1 MGEFLSYS
9 IVGGFLMLALYLAY
23 RLFLATDNQHGFN
36 RGVLL
41 AIYAASFIAYPILQS
56 LENLKVGNAS
66 QTIVIDGLEV
76 TNVATVDSNPAWGT
90 ILIWTFIAGMVV
102 VTVRT
107 VITWIRLIGVIHA
120 GHKIE
125 QAGYT
130 LVVTEDERYA
140 PFSWIRYVVISQ
152 KDFENGGSAITAHEM
167 RHISCHHWVD
177 LLVAQVV
184 CIVNWFNPAAWLM
197 RDELMLVHEYQA
209 DMAVID
215 QGHDTQEYQMLLIKK
230 AVGARFP
237 SLANSLNHSKLKKR
251 ITMMYK
257 AKSGA
262 GRKWKALALVPML
275 ALALSLTGV
284 PAVRAAVSTVSILK
298 VSDGKVSE
306 NPSQDKTLVQYFK
319 VVNINNNDG
328 KTTVVINGEGLG
340 NNLTVSGGTF
350 TTEGKTYTAKSL
362 DCSMTDG
369 KATITVTFPFL
380 TVFDNV
386 RMTLNINGG
395 KIPFNLENFFN
406 NANPVV
412 SQKHSEHPE
421 SLDKVVVVGSG
432 TIKKP
437 AAVEEP
443 AKQVSEP
450 RSEVSAAGFEGVTVY
465 LDGKEISMAKLQ
477 EINPGQI
484 ASIAVDKKDNIIRV
498 TSKKAVEES
507 QK

>member
-1 MGEFLSYS
+1 
-9 IVGGFLMLALYLAY
+9 MLALYLAY

-230 AVGARFP
+230 VVGARFP

-275 ALALSLTGV
+275 ALALCLTEV
-284 PAVRAAVSTVSILK
+284 PAVRAAVSTLGTFK

-328 KTTVVINGEGLG
+328 KTTVVIKGEGLG
-340 NNLTVSGGTF
+340 DNLTVSGGTF
-350 TTEGKTYTAKSL
+350 TTEGKTYKAKSL
-362 DCSMTDG
+362 DCAMTDG
-369 KATITVTFPFL
+369 KATITATFPFL

-386 RMTLNINGG
+386 RMTLNINGEE
-395 KIPFNLENFFN
+395 IPFNLENFFN
-406 NANPVV
+406 PVAL
-412 SQKHSEHPE
+412 QKLSGHPE

-437 AAVEEP
+437 AAVAEP
-443 AKQVSEP
+443 DKQVSQP
-450 RSEVSAAGFEGVTVY
+450 KSENPAPGPEGVTVY
-465 LDGKEISMAKLQ
+465 MDGKAISPAQLQ
-477 EINPGQI
+477 GMKPDQI
-484 ASIAVDKKDNIIRV
+484 ASITVDKKDNIIRI
-498 TSKKAVEES
+498 TSKKTAEES
-507 QK
+507 KK